1 MARMYRLS
9 RKLIGPTIIA
19 LPLSKFKSLVS
30 SPNFKVDN
38 LLDSDVNLT
47 TINMAISTGTI
58 EQTTRNIIERTEFT
72 ISNVD

>member
-1 MARMYRLS
+1 MARRYRLS
-9 RKLIGPTIIA
+9 RKLIGPIIIA
-19 LPLSKFKSLVS
+19 LPLYKFKSFVS

-47 TINMAISTGTI
+47 TMNIAISTGTI